1 MRTDGCNVRFG
12 TGLACALALA
22 LVLPGPAQAGDWTF
36 YRHDLAGT
44 ANAGEPLTADQARAL
59 YVNRALFAG
68 GDDYSNPIVAGGSLY
83 YTSGDGSVHA
93 VGLTDFTERWSKPV
107 SASGALPSC
116 ITTSNPAPVGA
127 PAVVGSS
134 VFVPGGDGYLYAL
147 DAATGN
153 IVPTTPPTKIAD
165 VNNLGEFLWS
175 SAFPLNGKIYVGVS
189 SLSDCLLVPGRL
201 VALDQATGNVV
212 GTWWADVNHQ
222 SGGGIWTQQAYD
234 PVTNRLFATTGTI
247 AKGKTTA
254 DQPWADAF
262 VAIDPDTMETV
273 DWFSPIQ
280 GDNYSEDADFGAS
293 PTLYD
298 STDGRHFIAA
308 TNKNGRVYALYRDH
322 LAGGIVWQYQ
332 ISGGGASPDLG
343 ESSIVSAAYA
353 NGTLFVGGGRTAD
366 GKYPGTVAALDA
378 FTGAEKWTPFN
389 PDGFVLAGMTVTGQV
404 LFVGTANPSTGRG
417 ILYAL
422 DQTTGA
428 VLYQLATAEI
438 FGEPTWA
445 NGALYVGDGTG
456 SLFELVPNPLG
467 PQPDFDLTVD
477 RLIATPVAGGS
488 LNVNVSAIA
497 KNGFNAP
504 VGLTVTR
511 LNAAATAAFT
521 PATLSPSGQTP
532 YSSTMSISTAASIG
546 PLYETA
552 VISGTGGGRTHSAAF
567 WLVVHDFALSA
578 TSASA
583 VQGASA
589 TSTVTVSGLYG
600 FADPVA
606 LSVSGLPAGT
616 TASFS
621 PASAAFG
628 PGSTTATSTL
638 TFSTSAST
646 PSGTYTATVTGQSG
660 GASHTCTVTLQIM
673 QPADF
678 QVAVMPGNLQVARGG
693 QATYQVSVASAG
705 SFPVTLSASG
715 LPPGATASFAPGAS
729 AQVQVLT
736 VSLGNDTPTG
746 LWTFSVIAAGGGL
759 THTASVMLTVTGP
772 GFDLTAGPPS
782 ATIPRGGNGTFS
794 ITVSPHNGFSGSVH
808 LRANGMPPGASAS
821 WSAVDTASSS
831 TLTVSV
837 STAAQPG
844 TYPISV
850 SGTGTGAIGSAEVS
864 VTIVDP
870 PPSTGGCSSG
880 GPAGFAAALFG
891 ILLATRLLRRRQ
903 GAQPCAALESNIV
916 SE

>member
-1 MRTDGCNVRFG
+1 M
-12 TGLACALALA
+12 ALA
-22 LVLPGPAQAGDWTF
+22 LVLAAPAWAGDWTF

-44 ANAGEPLTADQARAL
+44 ANAGEPLTTDQARAL

-93 VGLTDFTERWSKPV
+93 VGLADFTERWSKPV
-107 SASGALPSC
+107 SASGPLPPC

-134 VFVPGGDGYLYAL
+134 VFVPGGDGYMYSL
-147 DAATGN
+147 DAATGS
-153 IVPTTPPTKIAD
+153 IIQPPTKIAD

-189 SLSDCLLVPGRL
+189 SLNDCLLVPGRL

-212 GTWWADVNHQ
+212 GTWWADANHQ

-254 DQPWADAF
+254 QQPWADAF

-273 DWFSPIQ
+273 DSFSPIP
-280 GDNYSEDADFGAS
+280 GDNYYEDADFGAS
-293 PTLYD
+293 PTIYD
-298 STDGRHFIAA
+298 SPDGGHFIAA
-308 TNKNGRVYALYRDH
+308 TNKNGWVYALDRDN
-322 LAGGIVWQYQ
+322 LAGGILWKYQ

-343 ESSIVSAAYA
+343 ESSIVSAPYA

-366 GKYPGTVAALDA
+366 GKYPGNVAALDA
-378 FTGAEKWTPFN
+378 FTGPDASTGAPKWIFHPA
-389 PDGFVLAGMTVTGQV
+389 GFVLAGMTVTGQV
-404 LFVGTANPSTGRG
+404 LFVGTADPVTGRG

-422 DQTTGA
+422 DQADGA

-477 RLIATPVAGGS
+477 RLIASPVAGGS
-488 LNVNVSAIA
+488 LKLSVSAIA

-504 VGLTVTR
+504 VALTVTR
-511 LNAAATAAFT
+511 LNEGATAAFT
-521 PATLSPSGQTP
+521 PTTLSPSGQTP
-532 YSSTMSISTAASIG
+532 YSSTMALSTAASIG
-546 PLYETA
+546 QLYETV
-552 VISGTGGGRTHSAAF
+552 VISGTGGGKTRSAAF
-567 WLVVHDFALSA
+567 WLVVGDFSLAA
-578 TSASA
+578 TPASA
-583 VQGASA
+583 AQGSSA
-589 TSTVTVSGLYG
+589 TSTVTIAGLNG

-621 PASAAFG
+621 PATPSFA
-628 PGSTTATSTL
+628 PGSTSATSTL
-638 TFSTSAST
+638 TFSTSPST
-646 PSGTYTATVTGQSG
+646 PPGTYTATVTGQSG
-660 GASHTCTVTLQIM
+660 GASRTCTIALQIS

-678 QVAVMPGNLQVARGG
+678 QVAVMPGNVQVARGG
-693 QATYQVSVASAG
+693 QATYQVSIASAG

-715 LPPGATASFAPGAS
+715 LPPGATASFAPGPNAE
-729 AQVQVLT
+729 VEVLT

-746 LWTFSVIAAGGGL
+746 LWTFSVMAAGGGL
-759 THTASVMLTVTGP
+759 THTASVLLTVTGP
-772 GFDLTAGPPS
+772 GFDLMAGPPS
-782 ATIPRGGNGTFS
+782 ATIPRGASGTFS

-808 LRANGMPPGASAS
+808 LRADGLPAGASAS

-837 STAAQPG
+837 STSAQPG

-870 PPSTGGCSSG
+870 PPSTGGCSSD
-880 GPAGFAAALFG
+880 GPTGFAAALCG
-891 ILLATRLLRRRQ
+891 VLLATRLLRRRQ

>member
-1 MRTDGCNVRFG
+1 MRTEGCNIRGG
-12 TGLACALALA
+12 TGLACAMSLA
-22 LVLPGPAQAGDWTF
+22 LVLAGPAQAGDWTF

-44 ANAGEPLTADQARAL
+44 ANAGEPLTTDQARAL
-59 YVNRALFAG
+59 EVNRALFAG

-83 YTSGDGSVHA
+83 YTSGDGFVHA
-93 VGLTDFTERWSKPV
+93 LGLSDFTERWKRPV
-107 SASGALPSC
+107 WAPGPFHCLSMSRA
-116 ITTSNPAPVGA
+116 APVGA

-134 VFVPGGDGYLYAL
+134 VIVPGGDGVVYSL
-147 DAATGN
+147 DLPTGKVVNWAT
-153 IVPTTPPTKIAD
+153 PIAD

-175 SAFPLNGKIYVGVS
+175 SPFPLNGKIYLGVA
-189 SLSDCLLVPGRL
+189 SLHDCLLVPGRL
-201 VALDQATGNVV
+201 VALDELTGAVV

-222 SGGGIWTQQAYD
+222 PGGGVWTQQAYD

-247 AKGKTTA
+247 ALGKTTA
-254 DQPWADAF
+254 QQPWADAF
-262 VAIDPDTMETV
+262 VAIDPDTMQTV
-273 DWFSPIQ
+273 DSFSPIP
-280 GDNYSEDADFGAS
+280 GDNYYTDADFGAS
-293 PTLYD
+293 PTLSD
-298 STDGRHFIAA
+298 SPDGRHFIAA
-308 TNKNGRVYALYRDH
+308 TNKNGWVYALDRDH
-322 LAGGIVWQYQ
+322 LANGIIWKYQ

-343 ESSIVSAAYA
+343 ESSIVSAPYA
-353 NGTLFVGGGRTAD
+353 NGTLFVGGAKTAD
-366 GKYPGTVAALDA
+366 GKYPGAVAALDA
-378 FTGAEKWTPFN
+378 FTGAEKWIFH

-404 LFVGTANPSTGRG
+404 LFVGTANPGSGRG

-422 DQTTGA
+422 DQATGA
-428 VLYQLATAEI
+428 VLYQLSTAEI

-456 SLFELVPNPLG
+456 SMFELVSNPLG
-467 PQPDFDLTVD
+467 PKPDFDLAVD
-477 RLIATPVAGGS
+477 RLVATPVAGGS
-488 LNVNVSAIA
+488 LNLNVSAIP
-497 KNGFNAP
+497 KNGFTAP
-504 VGLTVTR
+504 VALTVTK
-511 LNAAATAAFT
+511 LNQAAAAAFT

-532 YSSTMSISTAASIG
+532 YASTMALSTAASIG
-546 PLYETA
+546 PLYETV
-552 VISGTGGGRTHSAAF
+552 VISGTGGGRTRSAAF

-578 TSASA
+578 TSVSA
-583 VQGASA
+583 PQGSTA

-621 PASAAFG
+621 PATASFAA
-628 PGSTTATSTL
+628 GSTSTTSTL

-646 PSGTYTATVTGQSG
+646 PPGTYTATVTGRSG
-660 GASHTCTVTLQIM
+660 GASRTCTVTLQIM

-693 QATYQVSVASAG
+693 QATYQVSIASAG

-715 LPPGATASFAPGAS
+715 LPPGARASFASGPS
-729 AQVQVLT
+729 AEVEVLT

-782 ATIPRGGNGTFS
+782 ATIPRGGSGTFS

-808 LRANGMPPGASAS
+808 LRADGLPSGATAS
-821 WSAVDTASSS
+821 WSAVDTASNS

-844 TYPISV
+844 TYPIAV
-850 SGTGTGAIGSAEVS
+850 SGTGTGAIGSAGLS
-864 VTIVDP
+864 VTVVDP

-880 GPAGFAAALFG
+880 GPTGFAAALFAV
-891 ILLATRLLRRRQ
+891 LLATRLLRRRQ

>member
-1 MRTDGCNVRFG
+1 M
-12 TGLACALALA
+12 ALAFVLA
-22 LVLPGPAQAGDWTF
+22 RPAQAGDWTF

-44 ANAGEPLTADQARAL
+44 ANAGEPLTTDQARAL
-59 YVNRALFAG
+59 EVNRALFAG

-93 VGLTDFTERWSKPV
+93 VGLANFTERWFYPL
-107 SASGALPSC
+107 SASGPLPPC
-116 ITTSNPAPVGA
+116 ITMSSPAPVGA
-127 PAVVGSS
+127 PAVVGSF
-134 VFVPGGDGYLYAL
+134 VFVPGGDGYVYSLL
-147 DAATGN
+147 DTPTGVDRKWATR
-153 IVPTTPPTKIAD
+153 IAD

-189 SLSDCLLVPGRL
+189 SLNDCLLVPGRL

-212 GTWWADVNHQ
+212 GTWWADANHQ

-234 PVTNRLFATTGTI
+234 PATNRLFATTGTI

-273 DWFSPIQ
+273 DWFSPVQ

-298 STDGRHFIAA
+298 SPDGRHFIAA
-308 TNKNGRVYALYRDH
+308 TNKNGWVYALDRDN
-322 LAGGIVWQYQ
+322 LAGGIKWQYQ

-378 FTGAEKWTPFN
+378 FTGAEKPNWTPFH
-389 PDGFVLAGMTVTGQV
+389 PAGFVLAGMTVTGQV
-404 LFVGTANPSTGRG
+404 LFVGTANPSNGRG

-422 DQTTGA
+422 DQATGA

-456 SLFELVPNPLG
+456 SMFELVSNPLG

-477 RLIATPVAGGS
+477 RLIASPVAGGS
-488 LNVNVSAIA
+488 LNVGVSAIA

-504 VGLTVTR
+504 VALTVTR
-511 LNAAATAAFT
+511 LNEAATAAFT

-532 YSSTMSISTAASIG
+532 YSSTMAISTAASIG

-552 VISGTGGGRTHSAAF
+552 VISGIGGGRTRSAAF

-583 VQGASA
+583 AQGSSA

-616 TASFS
+616 TATFS
-621 PASAAFG
+621 PATASFD
-628 PGSTTATSTL
+628 PQSTSTTSTL
-638 TFSTSAST
+638 TFSTSPST
-646 PSGTYTATVTGQSG
+646 PPGTYTATVTGQSG
-660 GASHTCTVTLQIM
+660 GVSRTCTVALQIS

-693 QATYQVSVASAG
+693 QAIYQVSVASAG

-715 LPPGATASFAPGAS
+715 LPPGATASFAPGAT
-729 AQVQVLT
+729 ADVEVLT

-759 THTASVMLTVTGP
+759 THTASVLLTVTGP

-782 ATIPRGGNGTFS
+782 ATIPRGGSASFS
-794 ITVSPHNGFSGSVH
+794 ITISPHNGFNGSVQR
-808 LRANGMPPGASAS
+808 RADGLPPGATAS
-821 WSAVDTASSS
+821 WSPVDTARSS
-831 TLTVSV
+831 TLTLSV
-837 STAAQPG
+837 STAATPG
-844 TYPISV
+844 RYPISV
-850 SGTGTGAIGSAEVS
+850 SGTGTGAIGSAEIS
-864 VTIVDP
+864 VAI
-870 PPSTGGCSSG
+870 
-880 GPAGFAAALFG
+880 
-891 ILLATRLLRRRQ
+891 RLLRRRQ
-903 GAQPCAALESNIV
+903 G
-916 SE
+916 